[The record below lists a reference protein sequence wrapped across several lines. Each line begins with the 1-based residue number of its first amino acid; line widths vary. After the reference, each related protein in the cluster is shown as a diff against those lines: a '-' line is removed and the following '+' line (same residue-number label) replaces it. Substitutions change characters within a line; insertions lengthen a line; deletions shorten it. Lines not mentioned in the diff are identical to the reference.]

1 MRFEEG
7 SEVIG
12 SFIPFFARNP
22 IPAAKPV
29 IPAASVNVFTSLL
42 SDILFHKINFNPLV
56 SILNLFL
63 TLLIL
68 LADARD

>member
-12 SFIPFFARNP
+12 SFITFFVRNS

-29 IPAASVNVFTSLL
+29 IHAASVNVFTSLL

-56 SILNLFL
+56 SILNL
-63 TLLIL
+63 
-68 LADARD
+68 